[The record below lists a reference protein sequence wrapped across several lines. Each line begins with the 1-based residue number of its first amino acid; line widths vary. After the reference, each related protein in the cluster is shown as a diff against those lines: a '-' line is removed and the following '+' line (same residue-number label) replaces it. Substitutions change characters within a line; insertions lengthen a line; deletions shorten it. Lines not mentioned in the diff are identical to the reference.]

1 MGGNGI
7 VSGGCPPIVKA
18 GIGMRNVAV
27 ICGMCAVMGMA
38 AELPICEEFN
48 GEAHVSCVAT
58 DSAAVITTMSEYGK
72 TVEFFKNGK
81 KAYFEVGA
89 DGSVIASSGVR
100 SLELDVIPSDDEGAY
115 LQELL
120 DAVLDDIAWND

>member
-1 MGGNGI
+1 
-7 VSGGCPPIVKA
+7 
-18 GIGMRNVAV
+18 
-27 ICGMCAVMGMA
+27 MGMA